1 MKKMMVYGLAAACLA
16 VLGWWMYTQERSG
29 PSPVEIAARSGTSQ
43 AGGCAGA
50 QTGHAGAGGGGA
62 QTSGGAAKGSGP
74 PAASSPQGGSPGAS
88 QGGAPGGQAGPR
100 GPRGPVQV
108 EAEKAQTMALADEV
122 FAVGTLRANE
132 SVMIRPETSGRV
144 VRVGF
149 ADAAQVRQGALL
161 VELDGS
167 VLAAQAEQ
175 TRAEL
180 ALSRANHERTTD
192 LAQRNFVSQSA
203 RDQTAASLSV
213 QEARL
218 RLAEAQLAKTRIN
231 APFSGRLGLRN
242 FSVGDF
248 VKEGSDLVLIEDL
261 ASMKVDLKLPERFL
275 GQLRRGLDVE
285 LTVDAFEGR
294 SFRAVLDAIDVQ
306 VDANGRSVVARG
318 LIANPDAALRSGM
331 FAKARIVLRDKPQ
344 AVVIPEEAITPVG
357 GELFVYRVVEG
368 KARMTRVSSGQR
380 RDGKVEITAGL
391 AAGDLIITAGQLKI
405 QRDGQDVRVVNAGG
419 AGPAGAGQGPARSG
433 GPADPTRRPPAG

>member
-1 MKKMMVYGLAAACLA
+1 MKKMMVYGLAVACLA

-29 PSPVEIAARSGTSQ
+29 ASPVEIASRSGGGAAQSGAPSGGT
-43 AGGCAGA
+43 AGGGGGSGGAGVA
-50 QTGHAGAGGGGA
+50 KGGGAPGASTGGGQSAGGGPGAGGG
-62 QTSGGAAKGSGP
+62 
-74 PAASSPQGGSPGAS
+74 QGG
-88 QGGAPGGQAGPR
+88 AGPR

-108 EAEKAQTMALADEV
+108 EAEKARTMALADEV
-122 FAVGTLRANE
+122 FAVGTVRANE
-132 SVMIRPETSGRV
+132 SVMVRPETSGRV

-149 ADAAQVRQGALL
+149 SDGAQVRQGALL

-180 ALSRANHERTTD
+180 ALSRANHERTSD

-203 RDQTAASLSV
+203 RDQTAANLSV

-218 RLAEAQLAKTRIN
+218 RLAEAQLAKTRIH

-248 VKEGSDLVLIEDL
+248 VREGSDLILIEDL
-261 ASMKVDLKLPERFL
+261 SSMKVDLKLPERFL
-275 GQLRRGLDVE
+275 GQLRRGLEVE
-285 LTVDAFEGR
+285 VTVDAFEGR
-294 SFRAVLDAIDVQ
+294 NFRAVLDAIDVQ

-357 GELFVYRVVEG
+357 SELFVYRVVEG
-368 KARMTRVSSGQR
+368 KARRTQVTSGQR
-380 RDGKVEITAGL
+380 RDGKVEITSGL
-391 AAGDLIITAGQLKI
+391 NAGDLIVTAGQLKI
-405 QRDGQDVRVVNAGG
+405 QRDGQEVRVINADGSGPG
-419 AGPAGAGQGPARSG
+419 APARSAA
-433 GPADPTRRPPAG
+433 PPDAPRRPPAG

>member
-1 MKKMMVYGLAAACLA
+1 
-16 VLGWWMYTQERSG
+16 
-29 PSPVEIAARSGTSQ
+29 
-43 AGGCAGA
+43 
-50 QTGHAGAGGGGA
+50 
-62 QTSGGAAKGSGP
+62 
-74 PAASSPQGGSPGAS
+74 
-88 QGGAPGGQAGPR
+88 
-100 GPRGPVQV
+100 
-108 EAEKAQTMALADEV
+108 MALADEV
-122 FAVGTLRANE
+122 FAVGNLRANE
-132 SVMIRPETSGRV
+132 SVMVRPETSGRV

-149 ADAAQVRQGALL
+149 ADGSQVRQGSLL

-203 RDQTAASLSV
+203 RDQTAANLSV

-218 RLAEAQLAKTRIN
+218 RLAEAQLAKTRIH

-275 GQLRRGLDVE
+275 GQLRRGLEVE
-285 LTVDAFEGR
+285 VTVDAFEGR
-294 SFRAVLDAIDVQ
+294 NFRAILDAIDVQ

-391 AAGDLIITAGQLKI
+391 SAGDLIITAGQLKI
-405 QRDGQDVRVVNAGG
+405 QRDGQEVRVIN
-419 AGPAGAGQGPARSG
+419 PAGAGPGGPGRPAT
-433 GPADPTRRPPAG
+433 PADPPRRPPAG

>member
-1 MKKMMVYGLAAACLA
+1 
-16 VLGWWMYTQERSG
+16 
-29 PSPVEIAARSGTSQ
+29 
-43 AGGCAGA
+43 
-50 QTGHAGAGGGGA
+50 
-62 QTSGGAAKGSGP
+62 
-74 PAASSPQGGSPGAS
+74 
-88 QGGAPGGQAGPR
+88 
-100 GPRGPVQV
+100 
-108 EAEKAQTMALADEV
+108 MALADEV

-132 SVMIRPETSGRV
+132 SVMVRPETSGRV

-149 ADAAQVRQGALL
+149 SDGAQVRQGSLL

-180 ALSRANHERTTD
+180 ALSRANHERTSD

-203 RDQTAASLSV
+203 RDQTAANLSV

-261 ASMKVDLKLPERFL
+261 SSMKVDLKLPERFL
-275 GQLRRGLDVE
+275 GLLRRGLDVE
-285 LTVDAFEGR
+285 VTVDAFEGR
-294 SFRAVLDAIDVQ
+294 NFRAVLDAIDVQ

-331 FAKARIVLRDKPQ
+331 FAKARIVLRDKPL

-368 KARMTRVSSGQR
+368 KARMTRVSGGQR

-391 AAGDLIITAGQLKI
+391 AAGDLIVTAGQLKI
-405 QRDGQDVRVVNAGG
+405 QRDGQEVRVING
-419 AGPAGAGQGPARSG
+419 AGAGQARPSGPAS
-433 GPADPTRRPPAG
+433 PPDAPRRPPAG

>member
-1 MKKMMVYGLAAACLA
+1 
-16 VLGWWMYTQERSG
+16 
-29 PSPVEIAARSGTSQ
+29 
-43 AGGCAGA
+43 
-50 QTGHAGAGGGGA
+50 
-62 QTSGGAAKGSGP
+62 
-74 PAASSPQGGSPGAS
+74 
-88 QGGAPGGQAGPR
+88 
-100 GPRGPVQV
+100 
-108 EAEKAQTMALADEV
+108 MALADEV

-261 ASMKVDLKLPERFL
+261 SSMKVDLKLPERFL
-275 GQLRRGLDVE
+275 GLLRRGLDVE
-285 LTVDAFEGR
+285 VTVDAFEGR
-294 SFRAVLDAIDVQ
+294 NFRAVLDAIDVQ

-331 FAKARIVLRDKPQ
+331 FAKARIVLRDKPL

-368 KARMTRVSSGQR
+368 KARMTRVSGGQR

-391 AAGDLIITAGQLKI
+391 AAGDLIVTAGQLKI
-405 QRDGQDVRVVNAGG
+405 QRDGQEVRVVNAGG